1 MPFARLILH
10 PAHAPDT
17 TSRLAADLTSAI
29 AKDLGKRHELTS
41 LLIETPASARWT
53 IGAEDREVTAH
64 LEVCVTAGTNSEE
77 EKRIFVRNAM
87 ALLRRALPTLA
98 EATYV
103 VVTEL
108 PSVNWGYDGRTQAD
122 RATGLVPPGSA

>member
-1 MPFARLILH
+1 MPFARLTLH
-10 PAHAPDT
+10 PAQTPDT